1 MKKEVLSAAGALLV
15 AVMLLLLVLLP
26 DGEEAPPT
34 GVPSHPTSGT
44 TQAPVTLPPT
54 TKPTPTFVP
63 TPGPTLPEPPVTT
76 FPTRPTEPEVPTT
89 GPTEPSMPPETEPTE
104 PTEPTPAPGVVRLYT
119 CDPAL
124 QEVYVQLA
132 SQYYAKTGTEVQV
145 LTPNG
150 GSCEE
155 TLLELLSQENAPTLF
170 CIHSQQMLNSIRH
183 GLYDLTGSYAAS
195 QLYGNAFALQSDGK
209 ILGLAADVAGS
220 GLIYNAS
227 KLANAAWTDEDLVD
241 FDMLSVAVASI
252 KAKKDYAFTCV
263 DFNDTHLMEHLAGLF
278 DDPQQLRDFVDLY
291 FANSTVQTTT
301 LKYFLNSTTVFYIGG
316 TRDYEHVASLGTANL
331 RFLPAYAK
339 DSTAVQC
346 FCDHYWAVSG
356 TASAADTEVTL
367 AFLDYLVTP
376 QEDGIPADALGLLLP
391 FRGAAHSGNV
401 LEEKLR
407 IYMATGNACV
417 SWSVSG
423 KVTDLSAFTAAL
435 KAYKSS
441 ATDANWKKIAE
452 LFGKE

>member
-1 MKKEVLSAAGALLV
+1 MKKEVLSAIGALLV
-15 AVMLLLLVLLP
+15 AGMLLLLVLLP
-26 DGEEAPPT
+26 GGEEAPETSVPT
-34 GVPSHPTSGT
+34 QPTNGT
-44 TQAPVTLPPT
+44 TQMPTLPPT
-54 TKPTPTFVP
+54 TGSRPSVGPTVGPTKPTPPP
-63 TPGPTLPEPPVTT
+63 TTL
-76 FPTRPTEPEVPTT
+76 PTRPTEPEVPTT
-89 GPTEPSMPPETEPTE
+89 GPTEPTEPTTVPPTE
-104 PTEPTPAPGVVRLYT
+104 PTTPPPAPGVVRLYT

-124 QEVYVQLA
+124 QAVYRELA
-132 SQYYAKTGTEVQV
+132 SQYYAKTGTEVIV

-155 TLLELLSQENAPTLF
+155 TLTTLLAGDNAPTLF
-170 CIHSQQMLNSIRH
+170 CIHSQQMLDSIRH

-195 QLYGNAFALQSDGK
+195 QLYGDAFALQSDGK

-227 KLANAAWTDEDLVD
+227 KLADAAWTDEDLVD

-252 KAKKDYAFTCV
+252 KAKKDFAFTCV
-263 DFNDTHLMEHLAGLF
+263 DFNDVHLMEHLAGLY
-278 DDPQQLRDFVDLY
+278 DDPQQLRDFVTLY

-301 LKYFLNSTTVFYIGG
+301 LKYFLNGTTVFYIGG
-316 TRDYEHVASLGTANL
+316 TRDYDKVAALGSANL

-339 DSTAVQC
+339 NSTAVQC
-346 FCDHYWAVSG
+346 FSDHYWAVSG
-356 TASAADTEVTL
+356 TASPADTEVTL

-376 QEDGIPADALGLLLP
+376 QEEGIPADALGLLLP

-407 IYMATGNACV
+407 TYMATGNACV
-417 SWSVSG
+417 TWSVSG
-423 KVTDLSAFTAAL
+423 KVTDIAAFTAAL

-441 ATDANWKKIAE
+441 ATDANWAKIAA
-452 LFGKE
+452 LFGD